1 MRSEWCDDRGL
12 THQAKGL
19 RLVEDSVFIISLDA
33 LILVTGA
40 GGFIGAKVVEYL
52 LGYGF
57 RNLRCFARPSSN
69 SVKLDALIDQNR
81 ERAKIE
87 VLRGNLLSP
96 EDCDAATK
104 DVSVVYHLAAG
115 RGEKLYADAFM
126 NSVVTTRN
134 LLEATL
140 RHGCLKR
147 FVNVSSFSVYSNRQR
162 TPGGLL
168 DETCPVELRPELR
181 GDAYTFAKVK
191 QDEIL
196 MEYGFKSGVPYVIVR
211 PGYVYGP
218 GRDGIS
224 NRVGIGTFGIFLHL
238 GGGNTVPF
246 TYLDNCADAIA
257 LAGLTPG
264 IDGEVFGTL
273 RILNRNCDNDCQHQA
288 RFTNVPFELL

>member
-115 RGEKLYADAFM
+115 RGEKLYA
-126 NSVVTTRN
+126 
-134 LLEATL
+134 
-140 RHGCLKR
+140 
-147 FVNVSSFSVYSNRQR
+147 
-162 TPGGLL
+162 
-168 DETCPVELRPELR
+168 
-181 GDAYTFAKVK
+181 
-191 QDEIL
+191 
-196 MEYGFKSGVPYVIVR
+196 
-211 PGYVYGP
+211 
-218 GRDGIS
+218 
-224 NRVGIGTFGIFLHL
+224 
-238 GGGNTVPF
+238 
-246 TYLDNCADAIA
+246 
-257 LAGLTPG
+257 
-264 IDGEVFGTL
+264 
-273 RILNRNCDNDCQHQA
+273 
-288 RFTNVPFELL
+288 